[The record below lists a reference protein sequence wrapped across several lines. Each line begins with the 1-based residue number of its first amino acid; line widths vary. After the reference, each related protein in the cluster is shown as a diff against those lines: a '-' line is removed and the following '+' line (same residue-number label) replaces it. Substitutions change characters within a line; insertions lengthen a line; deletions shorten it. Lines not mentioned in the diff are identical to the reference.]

1 MKGSHAMFR
10 TAFLAASLGLVLQC
24 QTAHAGQPAA
34 AAALAASSVASA
46 APASAD
52 KVYPPLPTLAMLPPS
67 SGDDDEPVAPV
78 ASKPAAKK
86 RKARAAVDLRPT
98 APAARLVV
106 SDASR
111 AYLRSVEK
119 QLDLA
124 LANRHE
130 LPITADNH

>member
-1 MKGSHAMFR
+1 MFR
-10 TAFLAASLGLVLQC
+10 TVVLAASLAL
-24 QTAHAGQPAA
+24 AAFMSEAAFAGQPAVA
-34 AAALAASSVASA
+34 GTLSANGATASPATSA
-46 APASAD
+46 AASAD

-78 ASKPAAKK
+78 SKPAGKK

-111 AYLRSVEK
+111 VYLRSVEK
-119 QLDLA
+119 QLDLV

-130 LPITADNH
+130 LPITADNR